1 MDLSQ
6 LEQSDRVLQEFIN
19 QIKKDS
25 DMPGLSLFEQ
35 QELQG
40 RINRQNKKHNRRYIR
55 LLIWSGSI
63 AASICLFIIAGQHLF
78 SPPQPVATIDYFSI
92 MQSFSTEDDDS
103 DNVQLVLPNNQIIAI
118 EGHEAQLQYE
128 EEGWVNINKNEK
140 LAIVE
145 HKEKEKAVYNQLI
158 VPAGKRSM
166 LTFNDGTRV
175 WVNAGS
181 KLVYPSCFEK
191 NKREIFVEG
200 EIYLDVSS
208 NPEKPFIVRTNTFEV
223 KVLGT
228 QFNVSAYTDQSD
240 MQVVLVSGAVEIRK
254 NGISKEILKP
264 NQIFS
269 YNESRQDYSV
279 STIDVSDYIAWK
291 EGYYPFNRQDLAAI
305 LAKLSKYYTVQFKWS
320 EKIKE
325 LSCSGKLDLKE
336 NVQEVLSTL
345 EKTAPIEIKKIS
357 EREYI
362 VVVKP

>member
-6 LEQSDRVLQEFIN
+6 SEQSDRVLQEFIN

-25 DMPGLSLFEQ
+25 DMTGLSLSEQ
-35 QELQG
+35 TELLN
-40 RINRQNKKHNRRYIR
+40 RIDRQNKKHNRRYVS

-63 AASICLFIIAGQHLF
+63 AASICIFIIAGKQLF
-78 SPPQPVATIDYFSI
+78 SLSQPVATVDYISI
-92 MQSFSTEDDDS
+92 MQSFATADEDS
-103 DNVQLVLPNNQIIAI
+103 DNVQLVLPNNQKITI
-118 EGHEAQLQYE
+118 EGQEAQLQYE

-140 LAIVE
+140 LAVVE
-145 HKEKEKAVYNQLI
+145 HKENEKAVYNQLI

-181 KLVYPSCFEK
+181 KLVYPACFEK
-191 NKREIFVEG
+191 DKREIFVEG
-200 EIYLDVSS
+200 EIYLDVKS
-208 NPEKPFIVRTNTFEV
+208 NPAKPFIVRTNTFEV

-228 QFNVSAYTDQSD
+228 QFNVSAYTNQADL
-240 MQVVLVSGAVEIRK
+240 QVVLVSGTVEIQQ

-264 NQIFS
+264 NELFS
-269 YNESRQDYSV
+269 YNESKQDYSV

-291 EGYYPFNRQDLAAI
+291 EGYYPFNRQDLATI
-305 LAKLSKYYTVQFKWS
+305 LAKLSKYYNVQFKWS
-320 EKIKE
+320 EKVKE

-336 NVQEVLSTL
+336 NVQEVLGTL
-345 EKTAPIEIKKIS
+345 EKTAPIEIRKIS